1 MISDETKAAILRK
14 TGGGVAGQTAT
25 AKQLVSPFE
34 FSNLSMMAEAAANAE
49 KSMSDAVFMI
59 DEFSNSNTSAQQE
72 EADRFSTHRST
83 SSSNL
88 NNSSN
93 AYLERSQSTSNSSS
107 NSTPAPH
114 TKSNPYNTEA
124 AYTRRDSGFISMTQN
139 PASPQPHFV
148 HIAPAQ
154 THQSMT
160 NAVQAVAAKAIND
173 EHPFFTKA
181 IPHHQEEQPA
191 HQQRHSQQQHVQQR
205 KVQQQP
211 LNHFHHKEPFDPQN
225 HAPPQPASQT
235 QPVAPLMLN
244 MTSIATRLHLNPTAI
259 PSPQAFTH
267 PTLGPTVSWTSGLLA
282 DRGITNPTVE
292 LSETQRS
299 AFTAA
304 DSIILQAVKER
315 NQFLEI
321 ARALVAE
328 CGTAREV
335 GAKYLGILKQ
345 LLPFVPSNVQVGV
358 KMDVDAIEKLSR
370 ESSAKAQIA
379 TQPTVAPALSI
390 PASRPESIESGRG
403 SRFAE
408 FLEAQER
415 SGQIAGATCST
426 AQLPPQTAL
435 KRARAATSTPKT
447 EPNHILA
454 TSFSTASLSLPPSVT
469 ASNEISIPPTSQTVS
484 ACTISKAGSQT
495 FPSSKKLATAPNAGP
510 LSTIARPVVQVNP
523 PGGYKLCT
531 TVMNKEVVCA
541 MAVSRPFKYLFTGSL
556 GSVKIWDVSVVMDEA
571 PQVGTIEIS
580 ANYIR
585 TIRLTQDGKFL
596 VAGGE
601 SQDVS
606 ICNINTSTPHVVGKI
621 PTGGFDTYT
630 LTVTHDSRAVLVGGH
645 DNCIQLWDIHT
656 RHFIRTFSG
665 HTAAVTCSSLSRDGT
680 KLYSG
685 SCDKTVRLW
694 DVSSGQCLESFTFPS
709 PVHSFDLN
717 PLIPILTV
725 GLEDRVAQRVLWR
738 SPTQN
743 SATSGNG
750 NACNP
755 GSSGGA
761 GGAEGDESLL
771 TYIQW
776 DDDDGEEKAPWP
788 LVKYSRSGMWFMVGG
803 MNGVLSAFKESNA
816 QNGAA
821 SALQQPQQFPKGR
834 SGSRRN
840 PVKVCDVPSDRSAVI
855 CGEISSCGNYL
866 VSGGSN
872 RTARVYKVVE

>member
-14 TGGGVAGQTAT
+14 TGAGVAAQTAT
-25 AKQLVSPFE
+25 AKQLVPPFE
-34 FSNLSMMAEAAANAE
+34 FSNLTMMADAAANAE
-49 KSMSDAVFMI
+49 KSMSEAGFMMN
-59 DEFSNSNTSAQQE
+59 EFSNSNTSAQQE
-72 EADRFSTHRST
+72 ETNRLNSCRST

-88 NNSSN
+88 NTASN
-93 AYLERSQSTSNSSS
+93 AYPDRPQSTSTPS
-107 NSTPAPH
+107 NHATPAPH
-114 TKSNPYNTEA
+114 TKSNPYNTET
-124 AYTRRDSGFISMTQN
+124 AYMRRDSGFISMTQN
-139 PASPQPHFV
+139 PASPQPQFV

-154 THQSMT
+154 THQSIA
-160 NAVQAVAAKAIND
+160 NAVQSAVAKTVND
-173 EHPFFTKA
+173 ELPFFTKA
-181 IPHHQEEQPA
+181 ISPHQEEQPTH
-191 HQQRHSQQQHVQQR
+191 HQQPSQQQYLQQ
-205 KVQQQP
+205 KQAQQQP
-211 LNHFHHKEPFDPQN
+211 HNHFHHKEPFDPPN
-225 HAPPQPASQT
+225 HHLPQPLSQT
-235 QPVAPLMLN
+235 QPAAPLMLN

-292 LSETQRS
+292 LSEAQRS

-370 ESSAKAQIA
+370 ESSAKTQIS
-379 TQPTVAPALSI
+379 TQPNVAPALSI
-390 PASRPESIESGRG
+390 PTSRPDSIEPGRG

-415 SGQIAGATCST
+415 NGQIMGATSST

-447 EPNHILA
+447 EPNHVLA
-454 TSFSTASLSLPPSVT
+454 TSFSTTSLSLPPSIT
-469 ASNEISIPPTSQTVS
+469 ASNETSTPPTLQPVS
-484 ACTISKAGSQT
+484 AKTISKAGSQT

-541 MAVSRPFKYLFTGSL
+541 MAVSRPFKYLFTGAL

-694 DVSSGQCLESFTFPS
+694 DVSNGQCLESFTFPS

-738 SPTQN
+738 SPQN
-743 SATSGNG
+743 TATNG
-750 NACNP
+750 NCNSFSP
-755 GSSGGA
+755 VTSSSGGA
-761 GGAEGDESLL
+761 GTAEGDESLL

-776 DDDDGEEKAPWP
+776 DDDGEEKAPWP

-821 SALQQPQQFPKGR
+821 GASQQPQQFSKGS

-872 RTARVYKVVE
+872 RTARVYRVVE